1 MVPALVVCSLL
12 ACAAAH
18 ASGPHESLEVPPSW
32 GAALAEKLGAMEAT
46 IATMKATAAVQ
57 ADVLQMQSRAI
68 ADHSARIKE
77 LEVGPGASPGGGSQG
92 DVTARSRKQSASC
105 DPSAVT
111 TRSQSVMGACCPAS
125 GQGHRRLQASCA
137 LPDTCGTVRCADS
150 FIPFFH
156 DCTALVGDN
165 PQYQSFY
172 ASCQELRA
180 QSAQML
186 LQPVTVQ
193 MFKVH
198 IATAVIS
205 PPSPPPGSSSGG
217 GSSALQ
223 EYHAVCSSAA
233 IGDCVPICNATH
245 HGYELLATIDG
256 TDTKFSC
263 NLAHGLYSWMG
274 AASEGGY
281 LGADTFAFFS
291 AVVSWAAGA
300 YLVTLAQDAEVSTSA
315 LT

>member
-46 IATMKATAAVQ
+46 IASMKST
-57 ADVLQMQSRAI
+57 LQMQSQTI

-137 LPDTCGTVRCADS
+137 LPDTCGTVQCADHFIS
-150 FIPFFH
+150 FYQ
-156 DCTALVGDN
+156 DCAELVGNDTA
-165 PQYQSFY
+165 YQGFY
-172 ASCQELRA
+172 TNCQELKA

-193 MFKVH
+193 MFKVQ
-198 IATAVIS
+198 IATDLT
-205 PPSPPPGSSSGG
+205 SPPPPASSSGED
-217 GSSALQ
+217 SSAMQ

-233 IGDCVPICNATH
+233 ISECVPTCNRTH
-245 HGYELLATIDG
+245 HV
-256 TDTKFSC
+256 
-263 NLAHGLYSWMG
+263 MR
-274 AASEGGY
+274 AAD
-281 LGADTFAFFS
+281 L
-291 AVVSWAAGA
+291 
-300 YLVTLAQDAEVSTSA
+300 
-315 LT
+315 